1 MLDGQ
6 METPPAPAHE
16 VRDNR
21 AMAGT
26 LETPRIGPTPALP
39 RGPHSLSREEVAA
52 NQRMRLLEGMID
64 AIGEKGY
71 AATTVSDVIRRAGV
85 SRKAFYEHFANKEE
99 CFLATYDSI
108 AAIGRRSVSNA
119 FRRAEGVPDGIHA
132 ALGEVIELAISRPQ
146 ALRVLMVEIGAAG
159 PAGIARRERLVVG
172 FEEFVRQNLGLPP
185 GPGPIPNPILRG
197 VVGGILHV
205 VYGYLRRGE
214 RKQLRRRLPD
224 LVGWATSYW
233 PAPMS
238 IMTLVDPA
246 PGELHLDLAGG
257 RAPGSLS
264 LGAATS
270 RRRRLPRGEN
280 GMPRSFVVH
289 SQRERILDAVTNL
302 TARGGYASLT
312 VEGIA
317 AEAAVSLQ
325 AFYEHFSDK
334 EDAFLVAYE
343 IGSDKALGL
352 VGRAY
357 DAQGEWAYG
366 IRAALEALFRF
377 LAGEPAFAHM
387 AMIDVLAA
395 TERTTARALKGA
407 TPYAQMLQPGLQLAG
422 NGRPAPDVTLYAI
435 AGGLF
440 ELMLHHALQGRMREL
455 PAMVPRATF
464 FALAPFIGGEAA
476 GQVAVGTGGAAVA
489 PAGGAAG
496 AAVAPG
502 GAAADGDAARAGGA
516 GEELVEGAE
525 KPLLAA
531 EA

>member
-1 MLDGQ
+1 MERIDDTGK
-6 METPPAPAHE
+6 METPPAPHDRTRDTHGMPE
-16 VRDNR
+16 V
-21 AMAGT
+21 
-26 LETPRIGPTPALP
+26 LEPPRIGPTPGLP
-39 RGPHSLSREEVAA
+39 RGPHSLTREQVAT
-52 NQRMRLLEGMID
+52 NQRLRLLEGMID

-108 AAIGRRSVSNA
+108 AAVGRRGVSRA
-119 FRRAEGVPDGIHA
+119 FRRAEDVPDSVQA
-132 ALGEVIELAISRPQ
+132 ALGELIELAVARPA

-159 PAGIARRERLVVG
+159 PAGIERREQLVVRYED
-172 FEEFVRQNLGLPP
+172 FLRESLGLPA
-185 GPGPIPNPILRG
+185 GPGAIPNPILRG

-205 VYGYLRRGE
+205 IYTHLRRGE

-224 LVGWATSYW
+224 LVRWANSYW
-233 PAPMS
+233 PVPES
-238 IMTLVDPA
+238 ILTLVDPTLQ
-246 PGELHLDLAGG
+246 ELHVDLTGG

-302 TARGGYASLT
+302 TAQSGYAALT

-317 AEAAVSLQ
+317 AEASVSLQ

-343 IGSDKALGL
+343 IGQDKALAL
-352 VGRAY
+352 VERSY
-357 DAQGEWAYG
+357 DAQPDWRHGVRG
-366 IRAALEALFRF
+366 GLTALFNF

-395 TERTTARALKGA
+395 TERTSARAFKGA
-407 TPYAQMLQPGLQLAG
+407 APYGHMLQPNPKHAP
-422 NGRPAPDVTLYAI
+422 NGRPPEVMVHAI

-440 ELMLHHALQGRMREL
+440 ELMLHHALRRRMHEL
-455 PAMVPRATF
+455 PVMVPRATY
-464 FALAPFIGGEAA
+464 FALAPFIGAHDAGEIATAA
-476 GQVAVGTGGAAVA
+476 L
-489 PAGGAAG
+489 PAGA
-496 AAVAPG
+496 
-502 GAAADGDAARAGGA
+502 
-516 GEELVEGAE
+516 L
-525 KPLLAA
+525 A

>member
-1 MLDGQ
+1 MLTRET
-6 METPPAPAHE
+6 ETPPAPE
-16 VRDNR
+16 YDVRDNQG
-21 AMAGT
+21 MAGT
-26 LETPRIGPTPALP
+26 LETPKVGATPALP
-39 RGPHSLSREEVAA
+39 RGPHSLTREEVAA
-52 NQRMRLLEGMID
+52 NQRLRLLEGMID
-64 AIGEKGY
+64 AIGDKGY

-108 AAIGRRSVSNA
+108 VAVGRRGVSSA
-119 FRRAEGVPDGIHA
+119 FRRAEGVPDGIQA
-132 ALGEVIELAISRPQ
+132 ALGEVFELAIARPQ

-159 PAGIARRERLVVG
+159 PAGIGRRERLVVG
-172 FEEFVRQNLGLPP
+172 FEDFVRQNLGLPA

-197 VVGGILHV
+197 VVGGLLHV
-205 VYGYLRRGE
+205 VHGYLRRGE

-224 LVGWATSYW
+224 IVNWATCYW
-233 PAPMS
+233 PAPES
-238 IMTLVDPA
+238 IMTLVDPSPA
-246 PGELHLDLAGG
+246 SLHLDLTGG

-343 IGSDKALGL
+343 IGQDKALGL
-352 VGRAY
+352 VGRAF
-357 DAQGEWAYG
+357 DAQDDWRYG

-387 AMIDVLAA
+387 AMVDVLAA

-407 TPYAQMLQPGLQLAG
+407 VPYAQMLQPGLELSG
-422 NGRPAPDVTLYAI
+422 NGHPIPDVTVHAI

-440 ELMLHHALQGRMREL
+440 ELMLHYALQRRMAEL
-455 PAMVPRATF
+455 PVLVPRATF

-476 GQVAVGTGGAAVA
+476 AEVAVGAGEAVGAAEE
-489 PAGGAAG
+489 P
-496 AAVAPG
+496 AAV
-502 GAAADGDAARAGGA
+502 GA
-516 GEELVEGAE
+516 GEG
-525 KPLLAA
+525 
-531 EA
+531 